1 MTEIPSPIKQVRRRK
16 PWILIGV
23 LSAVFILPL
32 IAAWILY
39 FNINRWQFGST
50 SHGEFIK
57 PARELVTAS
66 LPLPLAG
73 GTLASDFFRGRWTL
87 VYMST
92 AFCDPD
98 CEEALYVTR
107 QVRFAMGQQ
116 IEEVQRL
123 YLVEGTPQN
132 PGKLLRLH
140 PDLTVADIA
149 NAAGRN
155 FVQQFS
161 KNGHSAPQVGKFI
174 YLVDPRGFY
183 IMRYAIN
190 AKPEGLLK
198 DLQHL
203 LGQDGGM

>member
-1 MTEIPSPIKQVRRRK
+1 MTETPNPIKPAHRRQ
-16 PWILIGV
+16 PWILIGI
-23 LSAVFILPL
+23 LSAIFILPL

-39 FNINRWQFGST
+39 FNINRWPLGST

-57 PARELVTAS
+57 PARQLVTAS
-66 LPLPLAG
+66 LPLPFAG
-73 GTLASDFFRGRWTL
+73 GTLAPDFFKGRWTL

-92 AFCDPD
+92 AFCNPD

-116 IEEVQRL
+116 IKEVQRL

-140 PDLTVADIA
+140 PDLTVVDIA
-149 NAAGRN
+149 NAAGRS

-161 KNGHSAPQVGKFI
+161 RDGHSAPQVGKFI